1 MKFYSDIKYQYYMIR
16 KIDCNGRK
24 FFSFWIY
31 IEYSRLYSYQSFLK
45 KVYKKR
51 IYFYYICKNWF
62 ILIFI

>member
-16 KIDCNGRK
+16 KIDRNDRK

-31 IEYSRLYSYQSFLK
+31 IEYSRLFIPIFFK
-45 KVYKKR
+45 KSIYKKR

-62 ILIFI
+62 IL